1 MTSSLHVD
9 GPGRALLQGTS
20 SGHFYPTRDPDREEN
35 QPDSLHT
42 QQLWRSL
49 LNILTI
55 NCVHKV
61 SVRTS
66 FMRVLIGSQC
76 KRWFTLLL
84 IHSQK
89 PCGEYKAISCHSSVE
104 QTKHNPTL
112 VSVLAE
118 LCPMNG
124 WLFISESAWSLLIS
138 VKSPNDPW
146 YHSSYRDKEHESCLC
161 LSLSECEVPYCS
173 YCRMNCTSS
182 IGNLCLARPVPVKY
196 HKTGLLTINP
206 FPF

>member
-1 MTSSLHVD
+1 MDQAGHFF
-9 GPGRALLQGTS
+9 RALLQGTS
-20 SGHFYPTRDPDREEN
+20 TLLGTQTERKTNLTHS
-35 QPDSLHT
+35 T
-42 QQLWRSL
+42 QQLLWRSL

-66 FMRVLIGSQC
+66 LMRVLIGSQC

-124 WLFISESAWSLLIS
+124 YSYQNQPDPFSSVWNLPMTPGTIPVTETRNMKAVCVWVWVN
-138 VKSPNDPW
+138 VKSLTVVTAEWTVPLLLVTCVWPG
-146 YHSSYRDKEHESCLC
+146 LC
-161 LSLSECEVPYCS
+161 RLNTTRQDC
-173 YCRMNCTSS
+173 
-182 IGNLCLARPVPVKY
+182 
-196 HKTGLLTINP
+196 
-206 FPF
+206 